1 MPAVLVFFFAYLLSL
16 IKHCLLTLFHVT
28 EQLVFSYTPLSADLK
43 GWNLPALQAEQQLV
57 SSDA

>member
-28 EQLVFSYTPLSADLK
+28 EQLIFSYTPLSADLK
-43 GWNLPALQAEQQLV
+43 SREIPALQAEQ
-57 SSDA
+57 